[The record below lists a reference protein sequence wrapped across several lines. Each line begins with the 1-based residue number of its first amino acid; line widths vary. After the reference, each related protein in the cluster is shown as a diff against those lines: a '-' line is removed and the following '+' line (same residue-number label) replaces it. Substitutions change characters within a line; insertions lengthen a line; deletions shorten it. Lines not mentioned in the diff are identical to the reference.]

1 MKLIHTADWHLG
13 QRFHGQSRHNEH
25 RHFLGWL
32 LETLDERAPDVLL
45 IAGDIFDVINPSMA
59 AQSLLYD
66 FLIGAHERLPQLTI
80 VMIAGNHDSGARIE
94 LPAPLLRRLNTHAL
108 GRILWHDSG
117 EPDVDRL
124 MVPLPDSHGVTR
136 AWCLALPFLRPAE
149 VTGVA
154 PDASGQVAGQEGE
167 EAPGTPGDS
176 YVRGM
181 VRVHE
186 ALFKAGAQKREP
198 GQALIAMSHAHLHG
212 ASVSEHSERPI
223 VIGGEE
229 SLSASLFPE
238 EIAYVALGHLHK
250 PQRVGSDHI
259 RYSGSPLAMDFSE
272 THYPHQVLEVAFE
285 GEHLKEVTS
294 LPIPR
299 AVAMHRVGPLPLDDV
314 LDTLTGADFPD
325 EAQTGLSRE
334 QWPWLDVRVVLD
346 APRVDLRPLI
356 ERALKDKAVRLVSI
370 TTQIARP
377 QPSQQPHESLDALGP
392 ADLFS
397 RTWTREYGDAP
408 PEEVMQDVQTL
419 LQELLD
425 DEPPEETP

>member
-25 RHFLGWL
+25 RHFLDWL
-32 LETLDERAPDVLL
+32 LETLSERAPDALL
-45 IAGDIFDVINPSMA
+45 IAGDVFDVINPTMA

-66 FLIGAHERLPQLTI
+66 FLIAAHERLPQLTI

-94 LPAPLLRRLNTHAL
+94 LPGPLLRRLNTHAL

-117 EPDVDRL
+117 DPDVDRL
-124 MVPLPDSHGVTR
+124 IVPLPDSSGAVR

-149 VTGVA
+149 VTGRARDTASTESDNA
-154 PDASGQVAGQEGE
+154 PE
-167 EAPGTPGDS
+167 TPGDS

-186 ALFKAGAQKREP
+186 ALFDAGLQKREP

-229 SLSASLFPE
+229 SLSTSLFPE

-272 THYPHQVLEVAFE
+272 THYPHQVLEVTLE
-285 GEHLKEVTS
+285 GAHVSQITP

-299 AVAMHRVGPLPLDDV
+299 AVAMHRVGPLPLDEV
-314 LDTLTGADFPD
+314 LEMLASDELPEDIPD
-325 EAQTGLSRE
+325 ALPRE
-334 QWPWLDVRVVLD
+334 QWPWLDVRVILD

-356 ERALKDKAVRLVSI
+356 EQALRGKAVRLVSI
-370 TTQIARP
+370 TTSVARP
-377 QPSQQPHESLDALGP
+377 DSPQTPHASLDALGP
-392 ADLFS
+392 SELFS
-397 RTWTREYGDAP
+397 RTWKREYGDAP
-408 PEEVMQDVQTL
+408 PDEVMHDVQSL
-419 LQELLD
+419 LQALHD
-425 DEPPEETP
+425 DESPEDTP

>member
-25 RHFLGWL
+25 RDFLDWL
-32 LETLDERAPDVLL
+32 VMTLDERQPDALL
-45 IAGDIFDVINPSMA
+45 IAGDIFDVINPSIA

-66 FLIGAHERLPQLTI
+66 FLIKAHERLPQLTI
-80 VMIAGNHDSGARIE
+80 VMIAGNHDSGTRVE

-124 MVPLPDSHGVTR
+124 IVPLPDRHGVIR

-149 VTGVA
+149 VTGGPGDAVSTETSHALA
-154 PDASGQVAGQEGE
+154 P
-167 EAPGTPGDS
+167 EARTAGDS

-186 ALFKAGAQKREP
+186 ALFEAGIQKRAP

-229 SLSASLFPE
+229 SLSAALFPPE
-238 EIAYVALGHLHK
+238 VAYVALGHLHK

-272 THYPHQVLEVAFE
+272 THYPHQVLEVILE
-285 GEHLKEVTS
+285 DEHVSEVTS

-299 AVAMHRVGPLPLDDV
+299 SVAMHRVGPLSLDEV
-314 LDTLTGADFPD
+314 LDALAGADFLED
-325 EAQTGLSRE
+325 TQTDLPRE
-334 QWPWLDVRVVLD
+334 QWPWLDVHVILE

-356 ERALKDKAVRLVSI
+356 EQALKGKAVRLVSI
-370 TTQIARP
+370 TTRMARNSTP
-377 QPSQQPHESLDALGP
+377 EHTSESLDALGP
-392 ADLFS
+392 AELFA
-397 RTWTREYGDAP
+397 RTWAREFGDAP
-408 PEEVMQDVQTL
+408 PDEVMQDVQAL
-419 LQELLD
+419 LQTLHD
-425 DEPPEETP
+425 DELSEDTP

>member
-13 QRFHGQSRHNEH
+13 QHFHGQSRHYEH
-25 RHFLGWL
+25 RHFLDWL
-32 LETLDERAPDVLL
+32 LETLVERDPDALL

-66 FLIGAHERLPQLTI
+66 FLTRAHEHLPHLTI

-94 LPAPLLRRLNTHAL
+94 LPAPLLQRLNTHAL
-108 GRILWHDSG
+108 GRILWHDSN
-117 EPDVDRL
+117 EPDVERL
-124 MVPLPDSHGVTR
+124 MVPLPDRHGVTR

-149 VTGVA
+149 VTGRD
-154 PDASGQVAGQEGE
+154 PRDGENGE
-167 EAPGTPGDS
+167 EVADTPGDS

-181 VRVHE
+181 ARVHE
-186 ALFKAGAQKREP
+186 VLFEAGIHRRAP

-229 SLSASLFPE
+229 SLSASLFPA

-259 RYSGSPLAMDFSE
+259 RYSGSPLALDFSE
-272 THYPHQVLEVAFE
+272 THYPHQVLEVTLE
-285 GEHLKEVTS
+285 GEHLGDVTT
-294 LPIPR
+294 LPVPR
-299 AVAMHRVGPLPLDDV
+299 AVAMHRVGPLPLDEV
-314 LDTLTGADFPD
+314 LEALTSAELPDDTTTDLP
-325 EAQTGLSRE
+325 RE

-356 ERALKDKAVRLVSI
+356 ERTLKGRAVRLVSI
-370 TTQIARP
+370 TTRVSQPPPSP
-377 QPSQQPHESLDALGP
+377 QEHESLEALGP

-397 RTWTREYGDAP
+397 RTWAREYGDP
-408 PEEVMQDVQTL
+408 PPDDVMQDVQTL
-419 LQELLD
+419 LQALLD
-425 DEPPEETP
+425 DESPEEHP

>member
-25 RHFLGWL
+25 QHFLDWL
-32 LETLDERAPDVLL
+32 LEILSERQPDALL
-45 IAGDIFDVINPSMA
+45 IAGDIFDVINPAMA

-66 FLIGAHERLPQLTI
+66 FLIKAHERLPQLTI

-108 GRILWHDSG
+108 GRIIWHDSG
-117 EPDVDRL
+117 EPDVGRL
-124 MVPLPDSHGVTR
+124 IVPLPDRNGTIR

-149 VTGVA
+149 VTGRTGE
-154 PDASGQVAGQEGE
+154 PFSQESE
-167 EAPGTPGDS
+167 ETRETPGDS

-181 VRVHE
+181 VHVHE
-186 ALFKAGAQKREP
+186 ALFDAGIKGRSP

-229 SLSASLFPE
+229 SLSAALFPE

-272 THYPHQVLEVAFE
+272 MHYPHQVLEVTLD
-285 GEHLKEVTS
+285 GEQVSKVTS

-314 LDTLTGADFPD
+314 LDSLAATDFLADAD
-325 EAQTGLSRE
+325 TGLPRE
-334 QWPWLDVRVVLD
+334 QWPWLDVRVILD

-356 ERALKDKAVRLVSI
+356 ERALTGKAVRLVSI
-370 TTQIARP
+370 TTQVARA
-377 QPSQQPHESLDALGP
+377 QAPHQAQASLDALGP
-392 ADLFS
+392 VDLFS
-397 RTWTREYGDAP
+397 RTWAREYGDAP
-408 PEEVMQDVQTL
+408 PDEVMHDVRAL
-419 LQELLD
+419 LQTLLD
-425 DEPPEETP
+425 DEPLEDSP

>member
-25 RHFLGWL
+25 RDFLDWL
-32 LETLDERAPDVLL
+32 LETLSERQPDALL

-59 AQSLLYD
+59 AQALLYD
-66 FLIGAHERLPQLTI
+66 FLIKAHERLPQLTI
-80 VMIAGNHDSGARIE
+80 VMIAGNHDSGTRVE

-108 GRILWHDSG
+108 GRIFWHDSG

-124 MVPLPDSHGVTR
+124 IVPLPDSHGTIR

-149 VTGVA
+149 VTGGFG
-154 PDASGQVAGQEGE
+154 DAVSPETSQASETEPRPV
-167 EAPGTPGDS
+167 GDS

-186 ALFKAGAQKREP
+186 ALFEAGIQKRAS

-229 SLSASLFPE
+229 SLSASLFPADV
-238 EIAYVALGHLHK
+238 AYVALGHLHK

-272 THYPHQVLEVAFE
+272 THYPHQVLEVTLE
-285 GEHLKEVTS
+285 GEHVNEVTS
-294 LPIPR
+294 LLIPR
-299 AVAMHRVGPLPLDDV
+299 SVAMHRVGPLPLDDV
-314 LDTLTGADFPD
+314 LDALAGADFSD
-325 EAQTGLSRE
+325 DTQTDLPRD
-334 QWPWLDVRVVLD
+334 QWPWLDVRVILD

-356 ERALKDKAVRLVSI
+356 EQALRNKAVRLVSI
-370 TTQIARP
+370 TTRMARP
-377 QPSQQPHESLDALGP
+377 PAPEQMGESLDALGP
-392 ADLFS
+392 AELFV
-397 RTWTREYGDAP
+397 RTWAREYGDAP
-408 PEEVMQDVQTL
+408 PDEVMQDVQVL
-419 LQELLD
+419 LQTLHD
-425 DEPPEETP
+425 DESSEDIP